1 MYKIFDYDPY
11 LLPFE
16 KDIILRNERLDAL
29 KKRILPPFSNK
40 REEKRA
46 LLSFASAYEYYGFH
60 KVKGGY
66 VYREY
71 APHAK
76 ELYLV
81 GDFNDWNRFSHK
93 LIRHFDGSFEIFIPQ
108 NIEGSRI
115 KVRVVA
121 DNFDELKIPLYANYV
136 VRNEDYSMV
145 CKVYN
150 SRYKFKNKKFVP
162 QKDLFIYETHIGM
175 AQDKEGVGTY
185 DEFRKIVLPKI
196 KESGYT
202 AIQIMG
208 IMEHPYYASF
218 GYQVSNFFAPCSLF
232 GTPDELK
239 LLIDEAHG
247 LGIAVL
253 LDIVHA
259 HACKNTLEGIS
270 MFDGSPDLFFEGE
283 HPAWGTM
290 IFDYDKDETLK
301 FLLSNVLYY
310 LKEFKFDGLRF
321 DGVTSMLYTHN
332 GLDVAFDSYD
342 KYFSLATNVKAVNYL
357 QLATE
362 VAKSYN
368 KNCILVSEDMS
379 AMPGMCLPI
388 KEGGI
393 GFDYRLALGQPDL
406 WIKLIKE
413 QKDED
418 WSMSHIYYE
427 LSTRRPMEK
436 NVGYAECHDQAL
448 VGDKTIIFRLIDKEM
463 YWHMQKDDPNLV
475 VERGLALYKNIYG
488 ITMALGGEGYLNFM
502 GNEFGHPEWID
513 FPREGN
519 GWSYKYARRQWHLRD
534 DQNLKFAYLDAFNKD
549 LIELIKKYSVL
560 NNKDKQLYLSDNEKI
575 IAFKKGNLMFVFSF
589 NPTISFPDLFIPLNE
604 KKSATLVFSSDFSTY
619 GGHGRVKKGEKHF
632 SVNKN
637 GYDGVMIYLP
647 NRSFAVYELK

>member
-145 CKVYN
+145 GKVYN
-150 SRYKFKNKKFVP
+150 SRYKFKNKRFVP
-162 QKDLFIYETHIGM
+162 NKDLFIYETHIGM

-185 DEFRKIVLPKI
+185 DEFRRIVLPKI

-218 GYQVSNFFAPCSLF
+218 G
-232 GTPDELK
+232 
-239 LLIDEAHG
+239 
-247 LGIAVL
+247 
-253 LDIVHA
+253 
-259 HACKNTLEGIS
+259 
-270 MFDGSPDLFFEGE
+270 
-283 HPAWGTM
+283 
-290 IFDYDKDETLK
+290 
-301 FLLSNVLYY
+301 
-310 LKEFKFDGLRF
+310 
-321 DGVTSMLYTHN
+321 
-332 GLDVAFDSYD
+332 
-342 KYFSLATNVKAVNYL
+342 
-357 QLATE
+357 
-362 VAKSYN
+362 
-368 KNCILVSEDMS
+368 
-379 AMPGMCLPI
+379 
-388 KEGGI
+388 
-393 GFDYRLALGQPDL
+393 
-406 WIKLIKE
+406 
-413 QKDED
+413 
-418 WSMSHIYYE
+418 
-427 LSTRRPMEK
+427 
-436 NVGYAECHDQAL
+436 
-448 VGDKTIIFRLIDKEM
+448 
-463 YWHMQKDDPNLV
+463 
-475 VERGLALYKNIYG
+475 
-488 ITMALGGEGYLNFM
+488 
-502 GNEFGHPEWID
+502 
-513 FPREGN
+513 
-519 GWSYKYARRQWHLRD
+519 
-534 DQNLKFAYLDAFNKD
+534 
-549 LIELIKKYSVL
+549 
-560 NNKDKQLYLSDNEKI
+560 
-575 IAFKKGNLMFVFSF
+575 
-589 NPTISFPDLFIPLNE
+589 
-604 KKSATLVFSSDFSTY
+604 
-619 GGHGRVKKGEKHF
+619 
-632 SVNKN
+632 
-637 GYDGVMIYLP
+637 
-647 NRSFAVYELK
+647 